1 MRIIIYVMSFFIFS
15 VENAYNENRLFISEK
30 YSQHKKYPNLQAR
43 CKSLENDE
51 FAKKEFKQSYIK
63 YMYDDVQVSCLSG
76 LFRENKLD
84 KLKEHIYYS
93 NSVVR
98 LTIFEERLG
107 EKEAK
112 LLPTLLQLL
121 DVIPDKIIIKGG
133 IIYTEADS
141 IVSGIDITET
151 ISSDTN
157 SNEKTYTNISTRLP
171 CDPKFPETSNYADL
185 EYVMPP
191 EPNGY
196 ADLEYVM
203 PPEPNGYADLE
214 YVMPPEPNG
223 YADLEYVMPPDPNG
237 YADLEYVM
245 PPEPNGYADLE
256 YVMPPEPN
264 GYADLEYVIMDNTV
278 IYAYYKCGSSLEKQ
292 KFQLRDEETEK
303 KIIKKVEIQCTL
315 RLNTETVM
323 NNFVEDLTPVLSV
336 NEEKSLLQYLF
347 TSYIQF
353 ELRFSYI
360 CKFVSPL
367 QTFVNKNILQYKIL
381 NFTVGGYQLTKFLF
395 LTKCIGLT
403 YCLQHQHIDNYVS
416 SLNDHFL
423 YEFDVQK

>member
-1 MRIIIYVMSFFIFS
+1 MRITIYVMSFFICA
-15 VENAYNENRLFISEK
+15 VKAYYERKIFISKLYDHHVK
-30 YSQHKKYPNLQAR
+30 YANLQAS
-43 CKSLENDE
+43 CQAADI
-51 FAKKEFKQSYIK
+51 KKGFIDYIK
-63 YMYDDVQVSCLSG
+63 GMYVEVNESFLSG
-76 LFRENKLD
+76 FFGKSKLD
-84 KLKEHIYYS
+84 KLKEHKYYE
-93 NSVVR
+93 NDVIQ
-98 LTIFEERLG
+98 LGILENKPG
-107 EKEAK
+107 EKEKA

-121 DVIPDKIIIKGG
+121 DAIPDTIIIKGG

-151 ISSDTN
+151 ISTDATN
-157 SNEKTYTNISTRLP
+157 SNKKTCTNIPSRLLCNP
-171 CDPKFPETSNYADL
+171 RSAETIKYGDV
-185 EYVMPP
+185 EYLMPP

-214 YVMPPEPNG
+214 YVMP
-223 YADLEYVMPPDPNG
+223 L
-237 YADLEYVM
+237 
-245 PPEPNGYADLE
+245 EPNGYADLE

>member
-191 EPNGY
+191 DPNGY

-214 YVMPPEPNG
+214 YVMP
-223 YADLEYVMPPDPNG
+223 L
-237 YADLEYVM
+237 
-245 PPEPNGYADLE
+245 EPNGYADLE

>member
-1 MRIIIYVMSFFIFS
+1 MRITIYVMSFFICA
-15 VENAYNENRLFISEK
+15 VKAYYERKIFISKLYDHHVK
-30 YSQHKKYPNLQAR
+30 YANLQAS
-43 CKSLENDE
+43 CQAADI
-51 FAKKEFKQSYIK
+51 KKGFIDYIK
-63 YMYDDVQVSCLSG
+63 GMYVEVNESFLSG
-76 LFRENKLD
+76 FFGKSKLD
-84 KLKEHIYYS
+84 KLKEHKYYE
-93 NSVVR
+93 NDVIQ
-98 LTIFEERLG
+98 LGILENKPG
-107 EKEAK
+107 EKEKA

-121 DVIPDKIIIKGG
+121 DAIPDTIIIKGG

-151 ISSDTN
+151 ISTDATN
-157 SNEKTYTNISTRLP
+157 SNKKTCTNIPSRLLCNP
-171 CDPKFPETSNYADL
+171 RSAETIKYGDV
-185 EYVMPP
+185 EY
-191 EPNGY
+191 
-196 ADLEYVM
+196 LM

-223 YADLEYVMPPDPNG
+223 YADLEYVMPPD
-237 YADLEYVM
+237 
-245 PPEPNGYADLE
+245 PNGYADLE

>member
-1 MRIIIYVMSFFIFS
+1 MRITIYVMSFFICA
-15 VENAYNENRLFISEK
+15 VKAYYERKIFISKLYDHHVK
-30 YSQHKKYPNLQAR
+30 YANLQAS
-43 CKSLENDE
+43 CQAADI
-51 FAKKEFKQSYIK
+51 KKGFIDYIK
-63 YMYDDVQVSCLSG
+63 GMYVEVNESFLSG
-76 LFRENKLD
+76 FFGKSKLD
-84 KLKEHIYYS
+84 KLKEHKYYE
-93 NSVVR
+93 NDVIQ
-98 LTIFEERLG
+98 LGILENKPG
-107 EKEAK
+107 EKEKA

-121 DVIPDKIIIKGG
+121 DAIPDTIIIKGG

-151 ISSDTN
+151 ISTDATN
-157 SNEKTYTNISTRLP
+157 SNKKTCTNIPSRLLCNP
-171 CDPKFPETSNYADL
+171 RSAETIKYGDV
-185 EYVMPP
+185 EY
-191 EPNGY
+191 
-196 ADLEYVM
+196 L
-203 PPEPNGYADLE
+203 
-214 YVMPPEPNG
+214 
-223 YADLEYVMPPDPNG
+223 
-237 YADLEYVM
+237 M

>member
-214 YVMPPEPNG
+214 YVMPP
-223 YADLEYVMPPDPNG
+223 D
-237 YADLEYVM
+237 
-245 PPEPNGYADLE
+245 PNGYADLE

>member
-1 MRIIIYVMSFFIFS
+1 MRITIYVMSFFICA
-15 VENAYNENRLFISEK
+15 VKAYYERKIFISKLYDHHVK
-30 YSQHKKYPNLQAR
+30 YANLQAS
-43 CKSLENDE
+43 CQAADI
-51 FAKKEFKQSYIK
+51 KKGFIDYIK
-63 YMYDDVQVSCLSG
+63 GMYVEVNESFLSG
-76 LFRENKLD
+76 FFGKSKLD
-84 KLKEHIYYS
+84 KLKEHKYYE
-93 NSVVR
+93 NDVIQ
-98 LTIFEERLG
+98 LGILENKPG
-107 EKEAK
+107 EKEKA

-121 DVIPDKIIIKGG
+121 DAIPDTIIIKGG

-151 ISSDTN
+151 ISTDATN
-157 SNEKTYTNISTRLP
+157 SNKKTCTNIPSRLLCNP
-171 CDPKFPETSNYADL
+171 RSAETIKYGDV
-185 EYVMPP
+185 EY
-191 EPNGY
+191 
-196 ADLEYVM
+196 L
-203 PPEPNGYADLE
+203 
-214 YVMPPEPNG
+214 MPPEPNG

-245 PPEPNGYADLE
+245 PLEPNGYADLE

>member
-203 PPEPNGYADLE
+203 PP
-214 YVMPPEPNG
+214 
-223 YADLEYVMPPDPNG
+223 DPNG

-245 PPEPNGYADLE
+245 PLEPNGYADLE

>member
-171 CDPKFPETSNYADL
+171 CDPESPETSDYADL

-214 YVMPPEPNG
+214 YVMP
-223 YADLEYVMPPDPNG
+223 L
-237 YADLEYVM
+237 
-245 PPEPNGYADLE
+245 EPNGYADLE

>member
-1 MRIIIYVMSFFIFS
+1 MRITIYVMSFFICA
-15 VENAYNENRLFISEK
+15 VKAYYERKIFISKLYDHHVK
-30 YSQHKKYPNLQAR
+30 YANLQAS
-43 CKSLENDE
+43 CQAADI
-51 FAKKEFKQSYIK
+51 KKGFIDYIK
-63 YMYDDVQVSCLSG
+63 GMYVEVNESFLSG
-76 LFRENKLD
+76 FFGKSKLD
-84 KLKEHIYYS
+84 KLKEHKYYE
-93 NSVVR
+93 NDVIQ
-98 LTIFEERLG
+98 LGILENKPG
-107 EKEAK
+107 EKEKA

-121 DVIPDKIIIKGG
+121 DAIPDTIIIKGG

-151 ISSDTN
+151 ISTDATN
-157 SNEKTYTNISTRLP
+157 SNKKTCTNIPSRLLCNP
-171 CDPKFPETSNYADL
+171 RSAETIKYGDV
-185 EYVMPP
+185 EYLMPP
-191 EPNGY
+191 E
-196 ADLEYVM
+196 
-203 PPEPNGYADLE
+203 
-214 YVMPPEPNG
+214 
-223 YADLEYVMPPDPNG
+223 PNG

>member
-1 MRIIIYVMSFFIFS
+1 MRITIYVMSFFICA
-15 VENAYNENRLFISEK
+15 VKAYYERKIFISKLYDHHVK
-30 YSQHKKYPNLQAR
+30 YANLQAS
-43 CKSLENDE
+43 CQAADI
-51 FAKKEFKQSYIK
+51 KKGFIDYIK
-63 YMYDDVQVSCLSG
+63 GMYVEVNESFLSG
-76 LFRENKLD
+76 FFGKSKLD
-84 KLKEHIYYS
+84 KLKEHKYYE
-93 NSVVR
+93 NDVIQ
-98 LTIFEERLG
+98 LGILENKPG
-107 EKEAK
+107 EKEKA

-121 DVIPDKIIIKGG
+121 DAIPDTIIIKGG

-151 ISSDTN
+151 ISTDATN
-157 SNEKTYTNISTRLP
+157 SNKKTCTNIPSRLLCNP
-171 CDPKFPETSNYADL
+171 RSAETIKYGDV
-185 EYVMPP
+185 EY
-191 EPNGY
+191 
-196 ADLEYVM
+196 L
-203 PPEPNGYADLE
+203 
-214 YVMPPEPNG
+214 MPPEPNG
-223 YADLEYVMPPDPNG
+223 YADLEYVMPPD
-237 YADLEYVM
+237 
-245 PPEPNGYADLE
+245 PNGYADLE

>member
-214 YVMPPEPNG
+214 YVMP
-223 YADLEYVMPPDPNG
+223 L
-237 YADLEYVM
+237 
-245 PPEPNGYADLE
+245 EPNGYADLE

>member
-223 YADLEYVMPPDPNG
+223 YADLEYVMPP
-237 YADLEYVM
+237 
-245 PPEPNGYADLE
+245 
-256 YVMPPEPN
+256 EPN

>member
-171 CDPKFPETSNYADL
+171 CDPESPETSD
-185 EYVMPP
+185 
-191 EPNGY
+191 Y

-223 YADLEYVMPPDPNG
+223 YADLEYVMPPD
-237 YADLEYVM
+237 
-245 PPEPNGYADLE
+245 PNGYADLE

>member
-1 MRIIIYVMSFFIFS
+1 MRITIYVMSFFICA
-15 VENAYNENRLFISEK
+15 VKAYYERKIFISKLYDHHVK
-30 YSQHKKYPNLQAR
+30 YANLQAS
-43 CKSLENDE
+43 CQAADI
-51 FAKKEFKQSYIK
+51 KKGFIDYIK
-63 YMYDDVQVSCLSG
+63 GMYVEVNESFLSG
-76 LFRENKLD
+76 FFGKSKLD
-84 KLKEHIYYS
+84 KLKEHKYYE
-93 NSVVR
+93 NDVIQ
-98 LTIFEERLG
+98 LGILENKPG
-107 EKEAK
+107 EKEKA

-121 DVIPDKIIIKGG
+121 DAIPDTIIIKGG

-151 ISSDTN
+151 ISTDATN
-157 SNEKTYTNISTRLP
+157 SNKKTCTNIPSRLLCNP
-171 CDPKFPETSNYADL
+171 RSAETIKYGDVEYLMPPEPNGYADL

-223 YADLEYVMPPDPNG
+223 YADLEYVMP
-237 YADLEYVM
+237 L
-245 PPEPNGYADLE
+245 EPNGYADLE

>member
-171 CDPKFPETSNYADL
+171 CDPKFPETSN
-185 EYVMPP
+185 
-191 EPNGY
+191 
-196 ADLEYVM
+196 
-203 PPEPNGYADLE
+203 YADLE

>member
-171 CDPKFPETSNYADL
+171 CDPESPETSD
-185 EYVMPP
+185 
-191 EPNGY
+191 
-196 ADLEYVM
+196 
-203 PPEPNGYADLE
+203 YADLE

-245 PPEPNGYADLE
+245 PLEPNGYADLE

>member
-171 CDPKFPETSNYADL
+171 CDPESPETSD
-185 EYVMPP
+185 
-191 EPNGY
+191 
-196 ADLEYVM
+196 
-203 PPEPNGYADLE
+203 YADLE